1 MFEQAIK
8 TATGKLFQ
16 TRFCAATTVGV
27 TSVLYIEFIGYGMMD
42 IVPVF
47 SNKNETCYMEALIE
61 DEVVK
66 QYKNYTHL
74 IESNIL
80 ADNGNLRI
88 ALVAPV
94 EVVGGIE

>member
-16 TRFCAATTVGV
+16 IRFCAATTVGI
-27 TSVLYIEFIGYGMMD
+27 TPVLYIEFIGYQMMD

-47 SNKNETCYMEALIE
+47 ADKNETRYMEAMLE
-61 DEVVK
+61 GEVVK
-66 QYKNYTHL
+66 QYQNYTNL

-88 ALVAPV
+88 ALVVPV
-94 EVVGGIE
+94 EVVGGM